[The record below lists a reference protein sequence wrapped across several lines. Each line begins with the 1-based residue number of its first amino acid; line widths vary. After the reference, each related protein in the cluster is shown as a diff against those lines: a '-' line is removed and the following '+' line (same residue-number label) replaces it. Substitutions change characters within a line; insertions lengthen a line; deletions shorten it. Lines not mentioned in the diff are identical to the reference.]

1 MKRIILASESPRRQH
16 LLQQIGLEF
25 ICSPAYIEEDLSFSA
40 FPHELVQTIA
50 SRKAKE
56 AAHCWDQGI
65 IIAADTV
72 VASDGCIMGK
82 PRDRGEAANMLIC
95 LSNRCHQV
103 ITGICIMDARSG
115 RVETASESTAVF
127 FRELSPGEI
136 NSYLDC
142 GEWQDKAGAY
152 AIQGRGAL
160 LIERIEGCYFNVV
173 GLPLNR
179 LHLMLR
185 EFGVDL
191 WGGQRVAL

>member
-1 MKRIILASESPRRQH
+1 MKRIILASESPRRQQ

-50 SRKAKE
+50 SRKATE
-56 AAHCWDQGI
+56 TAQSWDNGI

-72 VASDGCIMGK
+72 VASESCIMGK
-82 PRDRGEAANMLIC
+82 PGDRGEAAHMLSG

-103 ITGICIMDARSG
+103 ITGICIMDAKSG
-115 RVETASESTAVF
+115 RTETAAESTAVF

-136 NSYLDC
+136 ESYLDC
-142 GEWQDKAGAY
+142 GEWRDKAGAY

-160 LIERIEGCYFNVV
+160 LIERIDGCYFNVV

-185 EFGVDL
+185 EYGVDL
-191 WGGQRVAL
+191 LGG